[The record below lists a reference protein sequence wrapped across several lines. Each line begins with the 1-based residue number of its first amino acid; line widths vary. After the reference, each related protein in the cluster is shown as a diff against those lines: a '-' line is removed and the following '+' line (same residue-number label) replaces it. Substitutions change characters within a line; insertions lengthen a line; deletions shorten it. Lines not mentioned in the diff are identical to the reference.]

1 MNGVAV
7 LSAKI
12 PARVNKIPNSPAIR
26 HLESSTEIS
35 GNLPSLSGVRK
46 VGILL
51 NKSAQ
56 ADAVGHGRPVEG
68 IPVIHD
74 GEDVKNSLFITITPL
89 IPLVFLWP
97 QGGYKISSLT
107 AHLGLL
113 AVVVVRGLHAR
124 ALLASAAQSMGRG
137 LGWMRVARLVGVP
150 PHRHTNTWQ
159 CP

>member
-74 GEDVKNSLFITITPL
+74 GEDVKKIEKHPGIDSPK
-89 IPLVFLWP
+89 FLG
-97 QGGYKISSLT
+97 QYKDST
-107 AHLGLL
+107 
-113 AVVVVRGLHAR
+113 
-124 ALLASAAQSMGRG
+124 GRTLNG
-137 LGWMRVARLVGVP
+137 
-150 PHRHTNTWQ
+150 
-159 CP
+159 

>member
-1 MNGVAV
+1 MRHLLTGIFAASLGVQPEVQSVNGVAV
-7 LSAKI
+7 PSAKI

-68 IPVIHD
+68 IPVHD
-74 GEDVKNSLFITITPL
+74 GEDVKNS
-89 IPLVFLWP
+89 
-97 QGGYKISSLT
+97 
-107 AHLGLL
+107 HLL
-113 AVVVVRGLHAR
+113 
-124 ALLASAAQSMGRG
+124 S
-137 LGWMRVARLVGVP
+137 P
-150 PHRHTNTWQ
+150 
-159 CP
+159 

>member
-1 MNGVAV
+1 MTGIFAGSLGVQSVNGVAV

-68 IPVIHD
+68 IPVIHG
-74 GEDVKNSLFITITPL
+74 GEDVN
-89 IPLVFLWP
+89 
-97 QGGYKISSLT
+97 
-107 AHLGLL
+107 
-113 AVVVVRGLHAR
+113 AR
-124 ALLASAAQSMGRG
+124 R
-137 LGWMRVARLVGVP
+137 RR
-150 PHRHTNTWQ
+150 N
-159 CP
+159 